1 MVNAAAVSSPH
12 RPLLSEFI
20 PVCSF
25 PDAAV
30 LKALVTFWGRRRN
43 ALARHTKAR
52 PRRRHVVAAAHKS
65 QRHVS
70 LRGFAAES
78 QPQNRRWSDG
88 DRAPLS
94 RGGTGRDRSRTLQPL
109 WAQWLSAVQS
119 VDAHVCTAAARIVR
133 QTPQGCR
140 CVVCRKGRLTAT
152 AKIVALCA
160 RSAHWK
166 HVRMYAHDNPQ
177 PGATPSLRSNRERTG
192 LLPIYYRA
200 RQRRAPMLN
209 PIEQS

>member
-30 LKALVTFWGRRRN
+30 LKVLVTFWGRRRD
-43 ALARHTKAR
+43 AQARRTKAR

-78 QPQNRRWSDG
+78 RLAADPPWSDG
-88 DRAPLS
+88 DHAPLS
-94 RGGTGRDRSRTLQPL
+94 RGGTGRDPGPCSRGTV
-109 WAQWLSAVQS
+109 AVGRA
-119 VDAHVCTAAARIVR
+119 VDAHVCTELGSYAKPHRAADASSAA
-133 QTPQGCR
+133 
-140 CVVCRKGRLTAT
+140 KGRLTAT

-166 HVRMYAHDNPQ
+166 HVRMYAHDNPR

-200 RQRRAPMLN
+200 RQQTAPMLN